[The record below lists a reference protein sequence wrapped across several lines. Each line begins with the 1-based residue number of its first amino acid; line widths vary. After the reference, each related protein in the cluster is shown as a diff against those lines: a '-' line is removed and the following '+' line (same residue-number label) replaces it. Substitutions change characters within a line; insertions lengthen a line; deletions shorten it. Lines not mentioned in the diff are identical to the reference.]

1 MMQIAV
7 ARATN
12 AIGQV
17 LLVRKK
23 GTVAFMQ
30 PGGKIEC
37 GEEAMTAL
45 IRELD
50 EELGL
55 RVEASNLS
63 YLGQA
68 SAPAANEP
76 GFVVEASIYALQ
88 VSDPVTVG
96 AELEEAVWIDPADP
110 GALVLAPLTRD
121 CVLPLAVP
129 VR

>member
-1 MMQIAV
+1 MQIAV
-7 ARATN
+7 ARAIN
-12 AIGQV
+12 ATGQV

-30 PGGKIEC
+30 PGGKIER

-55 RVEASNLS
+55 CVAASDLTF
-63 YLGQA
+63 LGQA
-68 SAPAANEP
+68 SAAAANEP
-76 GFVVEASIYALQ
+76 GVIVEAAIYGLL
-88 VSDPVTVG
+88 VSTPVIVG

-121 CVLPLAVP
+121 CVLPLAVSEQ
-129 VR
+129 